1 MINGALT
8 QHNPT
13 DADNTSCAFFST
25 LANFKLQLLDIAA
38 PFLVILKSPLLPA
51 VIFCSFLYAPVQF
64 ISASISEGLSAVN
77 NQLWFAV
84 HSQDCGVLFWISD
97 RISDHTITVFYECC
111 TAKKNSF
118 FGLFSVFIYLINPWM
133 MLVNLSRAL
142 QQELRLKQFAV
153 DGPLSL
159 SWAKG
164 FQDGNTHCAAVAH
177 TPLVCQSF

>member
-1 MINGALT
+1 MIDGALT

-84 HSQDCGVLFWISD
+84 HSQDCGLLFWISD
-97 RISDHTITVFYECC
+97 RISDHTITAFYECC
-111 TAKKNSF
+111 TAKKNPF
-118 FGLFSVFIYLINPWM
+118 LGLFLCLHLLDKPMDHF
-133 MLVNLSRAL
+133 
-142 QQELRLKQFAV
+142 
-153 DGPLSL
+153 G
-159 SWAKG
+159 
-164 FQDGNTHCAAVAH
+164 
-177 TPLVCQSF
+177 